1 MTAKTFVV
9 HHEKCTMS
17 NAAIQKILCLKCHA
31 VLDATDN
38 YCRHCGEPTVIV
50 AQSGNARPRTTG
62 GGYDPASRP
71 PSFVE
76 SPWVILP
83 LIFLVLGPLAL
94 PLLWRSR
101 QFSPLWKNIVTAIT
115 LAYTLLLLGSVWF
128 SVQEALKSFGELD
141 KLRAL

>member
-1 MTAKTFVV
+1 M
-9 HHEKCTMS
+9 
-17 NAAIQKILCLKCHA
+17 NAPAIQKILCLNCHA

-38 YCRHCGEPTVIV
+38 YCRHCGEPTVIL
-50 AQSGNARPRTTG
+50 ADSGRLRTSAY
-62 GGYDPASRP
+62 GYDPASRP
-71 PSFVE
+71 TSFFE

-101 QFSPLWKNIVTAIT
+101 QFSPLWKNVLTVIT
-115 LAYTLLLLGSVWF
+115 LVYTVFLIVSVWF
-128 SVQEALKSFGELD
+128 SVQEAMKSFRELD